1 MVENHVSS
9 KLSSLQGKGTITTHF
24 LNGKDGFTKSLPD
37 LCEAAPL
44 TEHEFK

>member
-1 MVENHVSS
+1 MVGSHVSS
-9 KLSSLQGKGTITTHF
+9 KMSSLQGKGTITTHF
-24 LNGKDGFTKSLPD
+24 LNGKDGFTKPLPD